1 MSLDKKSFCVFCKV
15 ELPLEV
21 NEKIG
26 RHDEC
31 PQCKRSLR
39 CCKMCGFYD
48 RHAYNECKEPNAE
61 RIIEKERAN
70 FCSYF
75 TISNGT
81 TNNSKSSNDLLSAAN
96 ALFKF

>member
-1 MSLDKKSFCVFCKV
+1 MIADKKSYCAFCHAQLHLEINDKV
-15 ELPLEV
+15 
-21 NEKIG
+21 G
-26 RHDEC
+26 RHEEC
-31 PQCKRSLR
+31 PLCKRSLR
-39 CCKMCGFYD
+39 CCKMCSFYD

-75 TISNGT
+75 TLSCS
-81 TNNSKSSNDLLSAAN
+81 TNNNSSSQSDLLAAAN